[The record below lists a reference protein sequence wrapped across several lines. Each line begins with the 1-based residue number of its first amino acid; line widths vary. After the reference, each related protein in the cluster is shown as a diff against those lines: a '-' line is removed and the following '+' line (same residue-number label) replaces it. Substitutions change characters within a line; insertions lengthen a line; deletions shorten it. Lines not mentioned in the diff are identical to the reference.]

1 MSNIRHVQIPNQV
14 IRNPN
19 VSSLEFMIITKFKEL
34 EYENSSSEFFIHSK
48 SHLKDVFRLNDNRT
62 IKKSLNN
69 IYEEGYLSKPVT
81 IDSHSIGKVILNNE
95 LLKVKSNFTQVY
107 MSIMKYY
114 DSIGANGVRLL
125 FYYESYIN
133 RKITNNQFCYASIKT
148 ISAETGLNSKT
159 IIKYNEILKKQKL
172 LHIDKHKLGTEYRY
186 DENDKVIFS
195 KFNNHYSVR
204 LESIL

>member
-34 EYENSSSEFFIHSK
+34 EFENSSSEFIIHSK
-48 SHLKDVFRLNDNRT
+48 SHLKDIFDINDNRT
-62 IKKSLNN
+62 IKKSLTK
-69 IYEEGYLSKPVT
+69 IYDEGYLLNPVS
-81 IDSHSIGKVILNNE
+81 IDSHSVGKVALNNE

-107 MSIMKYY
+107 MNIMKYY
-114 DSIGANGVRLL
+114 GTIGANGVRLL

-133 RKITNNQFCYASIKT
+133 RKITNNQFCYTSIKT

-159 IIKYNEILKKQKL
+159 IVKYNEILKKEKL
-172 LHIDKHKLGTEYRY
+172 LHIDKHKLGTDYRY
-186 DENDKVIFS
+186 DDNDKVIFS
-195 KFNNHYSVR
+195 KYNNHYSVR
-204 LESIL
+204 LENIL